1 MFACQTGRTDRMVN
15 EDEGFRKG
23 CVLKRI
29 EAFMKVPV
37 SFLWKC
43 SGMALLVCL
52 GNPGIKYP
60 KC

>member
-1 MFACQTGRTDRMVN
+1 MFACQTGRPNKAVN

-23 CVLKRI
+23 FVLKRI
-29 EAFMKVPV
+29 EAFLKAPV

-52 GNPGIKYP
+52 GSPGIKSS

>member
-1 MFACQTGRTDRMVN
+1 MVN

-29 EAFMKVPV
+29 EAFLKVPV

>member
-1 MFACQTGRTDRMVN
+1 MFACQTGRTNKIVN
-15 EDEGFRKG
+15 KDEGFRKG
-23 CVLKRI
+23 FVLKRI
-29 EAFMKVPV
+29 EAFLKAPV
-37 SFLWKC
+37 SFLWIC